1 MRENKLIDVLYKN
14 YYIIILTFQQSLFYV
29 LNSKNVNYLMF
40 LIPNITCVNRKTNGL
55 YSLLHQ
61 NTV

>member
-14 YYIIILTFQQSLFYV
+14 YYIIFLTFQQSLFYV
-29 LNSKNVNYLMF
+29 LNSENVNYPMF
-40 LIPNITCVNRKTNGL
+40 LNPDIACFNRKTTGL